1 MKQVYDSTV
10 SCSGPTEK
18 LYYTKDSWHC
28 FIPFPPNVHLFNQ
41 KSTMNKT
48 IGIDLKVKDLSEW
61 MEMIVQAHSCGIHSK
76 PS

>member
-1 MKQVYDSTV
+1 MIPLWVAADQLKNYITPRIHDTVLLFFHLST
-10 SCSGPTEK
+10 CS
-18 LYYTKDSWHC
+18 TK
-28 FIPFPPNVHLFNQ
+28 

-61 MEMIVQAHSCGIHSK
+61 MEMIVQAHSCGIHNK

>member
-1 MKQVYDSTV
+1 MIPLWVAADQLKNYITPRIHDTV
-10 SCSGPTEK
+10 
-18 LYYTKDSWHC
+18 LL
-28 FIPFPPNVHLFNQ
+28 FVHLFNQ